1 MASSQTLAD
10 TKKYLDVC
18 TSIFDEE
25 YLKVLS
31 SVSTS
36 AMWRIAGAL
45 SLPHLHHVHEPRS
58 GPICIVKLS
67 HITGFSVQEIF
78 GILDESQYFF
88 DVSPRFGQQC
98 SINVWIK
105 RELYIFLQ
113 DEARSRDAY
122 SKYRSSVILEFRS
135 KIMESSRYLVIT
147 VNIRKY

>member
-1 MASSQTLAD
+1 MPSSQTPAD
-10 TKKYLDVC
+10 IKKSLDAC

-25 YLKVLS
+25 YLNVLS

-45 SLPHLHHVHEPRS
+45 SLPHLHHMHEPRF

-67 HITGFSVQEIF
+67 QITGFSVQEIF
-78 GILDESQYFF
+78 GILDESQYIFN
-88 DVSPRFGQQC
+88 VSPRFGQQC
-98 SINVWIK
+98 SIDVWIK
-105 RELYIFLQ
+105 RELHMFLQ

-122 SKYRSSVILEFRS
+122 SKYRSSVILDFRS

-147 VNIRKY
+147 VNIQKY